1 MTFNSIKFITD
12 APRILLIAIISFY
25 QATISPDRGFFV
37 RWAFPNGFCRF
48 HPTCSEYGKRAV
60 RKFGVILGLRKVI
73 WRVLRCNPWSR
84 GGIDN
89 P

>member
-1 MTFNSIKFITD
+1 MPG
-12 APRILLIAIISFY
+12 ACVVALISLY

-48 HPTCSEYGKRAV
+48 HPTCSEYGKQV
-60 RKFGVILGLRKVI
+60 ILKFGLIVGLSKAM

-84 GGIDN
+84 GGIDE